1 MNKLEELYDKYCT
14 LDSKKNIDG
23 NSKEAL
29 EAVKQSGHA
38 LAYISNPSEQVCLEA
53 VRQNGLALA
62 YISNPSE
69 QVCLEAVKQDG
80 LALAYINNP
89 SEQVCLEAVKQS
101 GHALQYINNPSE
113 QVCLE
118 AVKQREGALQYTP
131 SHMFDSMISSLPDSL
146 KLLSSSKVIRELAEK
161 SLKKKI

>member
-1 MNKLEELYDKYCT
+1 MGKGIQGVYMNKLEELYDKYCA
-14 LDSKKNIDG
+14 LEDKKNVDG

-29 EAVKQSGHA
+29 EAVKQNGYA
-38 LAYISNPSEQVCLEA
+38 LAYIS
-53 VRQNGLALA
+53 
-62 YISNPSE
+62 
-69 QVCLEAVKQDG
+69 
-80 LALAYINNP
+80 
-89 SEQVCLEAVKQS
+89 
-101 GHALQYINNPSE
+101 NPSE

>member
-1 MNKLEELYDKYCT
+1 MNKLEELYDQYCT
-14 LDSKKNIDG
+14 LANKRNIDG

-29 EAVKQSGHA
+29 EAVKQ
-38 LAYISNPSEQVCLEA
+38 
-53 VRQNGLALA
+53 NGYALA

-80 LALAYINNP
+80 YALKY
-89 SEQVCLEAVKQS
+89 V
-101 GHALQYINNPSE
+101 
-113 QVCLE
+113 
-118 AVKQREGALQYTP
+118 P